1 MLEVTSCSCS
11 ANIQHMPEMDKAM
24 EDRDGLGFAIEVKN
38 AIKGYGSLE
47 VLKGLNMNVPYGSM

>member
-1 MLEVTSCSCS
+1 
-11 ANIQHMPEMDKAM
+11 MDKVV
-24 EDRDGLGFAIEVKN
+24 EDRDGLEFAIEVKN